1 MNKEELYQQI
11 ENFNTTLTDPSDRS
25 SKTYQEA
32 RLYVNNDEAIDKASF
47 VKYLIDNG
55 HIENSYNTILDM
67 TFGSGNLTS
76 HIVFDNDISFESLYL
91 NDKNTDKTNQNI
103 KDYVDNCTI
112 VDYDILE
119 DSVSSNINADL
130 VILNPQLGGNYTEG
144 NIYNQRQ
151 EKEKNQD
158 ILNKLTL
165 NINTY
170 LESGAT
176 VLFYGE
182 DKDFKALF
190 GEYNYLRYKSESK
203 QLYIV
208 KNDLYDIK

>member
-32 RLYVNNDEAIDKASF
+32 RLYVNNDEANEKASF
-47 VKYLIDNG
+47 IRYLIENDYLQ
-55 HIENSYNTILDM
+55 NSYKTILDM

-76 HIVFDNDISFESLYL
+76 HLIFDNDIGYETLYL

-103 KDYVDNCTI
+103 KDYIDNCI
-112 VDYDILE
+112 ILDYDILE
-119 DSVSSNINADL
+119 DGISNNIEAYL

-151 EKEKNQD
+151 MLTTRPRSRKKGES
-158 ILNKLTL
+158 NK
-165 NINTY
+165 
-170 LESGAT
+170 
-176 VLFYGE
+176 
-182 DKDFKALF
+182 
-190 GEYNYLRYKSESK
+190 
-203 QLYIV
+203 
-208 KNDLYDIK
+208 